1 MSVMSPGRARRH
13 VKMNI
18 HRTKSSRST
27 TFHVPKLIAAGGNA
41 LLKICSIHCG
51 DDISLRR
58 HISMNLDQDASNK
71 GA

>member
-1 MSVMSPGRARRH
+1 MISRGKVRRH
-13 VKMNI
+13 VKMKI
-18 HRTKSSRST
+18 HRTKSSGST

-41 LLKICSIHCG
+41 LLKICSMHCG

-58 HISMNLDQDASNK
+58 RISINLDHDASNK